1 MSVIETWKSGSQ
13 ADIILRVKTTQGG
26 SKSQDNQTKMK
37 LDLSTIMAG
46 ASLYLGIYD
55 DNSLNVMLV

>member
-1 MSVIETWKSGSQ
+1 MSVIETWKSGSH
-13 ADIILRVKTTQGG
+13 ADVILRVKTTQGG
-26 SKSQDNQTKMK
+26 AKSQDNQSKME

-55 DNSLNVMLV
+55 DNFP